1 MSYDFVLC
9 IGEGRPA
16 AKGLV
21 SADQMRETK
30 WAGFAIL
37 CPIHVIGLQTG
48 VRGVNNHHS
57 TLFYFASYGD
67 ILFARCDF
75 MRDLLAI
82 RMTSSQDREFGRD
95 RRCYLSNLS
104 ERIVPN
110 CMHEAPSNYCTCCA
124 LSVKRVAESP
134 PETVDRSDWIFRSAG
149 YTAFCGHYC
158 AIQIATG
165 SDLAAM

>member
-110 CMHEAPSNYCTCCA
+110 CMHEAPSNYLLCIVCQACC
-124 LSVKRVAESP
+124 
-134 PETVDRSDWIFRSAG
+134 
-149 YTAFCGHYC
+149 
-158 AIQIATG
+158 
-165 SDLAAM
+165 